1 MITID
6 LTWLKFKRD
15 EQILKES
22 QAIKMEWFRK
32 IKDVE
37 SLSLAMCDIVPHIAC
52 NNSGMSS
59 FVLQVPHE
67 ENNEHYNEAEELIE
81 DTMNVQIAKTLS
93 PILGQNPNIESAV
106 IDCSCEENKELDY
119 LYYNTNYNYKRNEE
133 LKKIIIK

>member
-6 LTWLKFKRD
+6 LKWLTFRRD

-22 QAIKMEWFRK
+22 QAVKIEWFRK

-37 SLSLAMCDIVPHIAC
+37 SISLVMDDIVPHIAC
-52 NNSGMSS
+52 NNSGMSA

-67 ENNEHYNEAEELIE
+67 ENNERYNEAKELIG

-93 PILGQNPNIESAV
+93 PILRQNPNIESVV

-119 LYYNTNYNYKRNEE
+119 LYYNTDFNYKRDVEH
-133 LKKIIIK
+133 KKIIIK